1 MRKTRTFI
9 LVLSVSTGLLF
20 CHALAAQPG
29 RNATPSRSATGM
41 ESISRYILLL
51 KSGSAQEKAAAA
63 YKLGQQRSAAAE
75 VVNSLAELLGDT
87 TSVDPS
93 QYRRTIREHRP
104 TLGEEA
110 AVALVHIGHPSIE
123 PLIRIL
129 KTSPSTEARK
139 NAAWALGA
147 IHETGGTEVPAV

>member
-1 MRKTRTFI
+1 MRKTKKFVS
-9 LVLSVSTGLLF
+9 VLMISLGLF
-20 CHALAAQPG
+20 YSALAVQPG
-29 RNATPSRSATGM
+29 KNAAPSRSVAGLDG
-41 ESISRYILLL
+41 ISRYIAQL
-51 KSGSAQEKAAAA
+51 KSGNAQEKAEAA
-63 YKLGQQRSAAAE
+63 YKLGQQRSSAKDA
-75 VVNSLAELLGDT
+75 VSSLVDLLGDT
-87 TSVDPS
+87 TAIDAS

-110 AVALVHIGHPSIE
+110 AVALVHIGRPSIE

-147 IHETGGTEVPAV
+147 LHDTGATEDTAA